1 MKTDR
6 AIKIK
11 LFIKKKLPIYKFFN
25 NRTRCKKK
33 ERKLEKNHVLKINF
47 ATLNNKHAHVK
58 FALYISKN
66 KYLKS

>member
-25 NRTRCKKK
+25 NRTRYEKK

-47 ATLNNKHAHVK
+47 ATLNNKHALLNLH
-58 FALYISKN
+58 YIYQRIN
-66 KYLKS
+66 I